1 MNSETNL
8 PDNPPRYSS
17 QVGHFLAGIAALI
30 WDPATEKYLLLQRS
44 ADKDYASGA
53 WECVTGRVDQ
63 GEDFEQAL
71 HREVHEEI
79 GASVQIEFIVAT
91 THFYRGPATP
101 ENELLGIIYGCTIKN
116 PTQVTI
122 EEEHS
127 QARWLTVQQV
137 YEFLHEGYW
146 LRNVIERAEL
156 MKALLP
162 QELRTVYRD
171 QGFNIG

>member
-1 MNSETNL
+1 MNSETN
-8 PDNPPRYSS
+8 PQNNPPQSPL

-30 WDPATEKYLLLQRS
+30 WDPATERYLLLQRS

-71 HREVHEEI
+71 HREVREEI

-91 THFYRGPATP
+91 THFYRGHPSP
-101 ENELLGIIYGCTIKN
+101 ENELLGIIYGCTIEN
-116 PTQVTI
+116 PHDVTI
-122 EEEHS
+122 EAEHS
-127 QARWLTVQQV
+127 QARWLTVQQA
-137 YEFLHEGYW
+137 YEFLPQDYW

-156 MKALLP
+156 MKAQLP
-162 QELRTVYRD
+162 QELRDVYRN

>member
-1 MNSETNL
+1 MNPETNSKKS
-8 PDNPPRYSS
+8 PPRQPA

-30 WDPATEKYLLLQRS
+30 WDPATDSYLLLQRS
-44 ADKDYASGA
+44 KDKDYASGA

-71 HREVHEEI
+71 SREVMEEI

-91 THFYRGPATP
+91 THFYRGPVSP

-116 PTQVTI
+116 PQEVTI
-122 EEEHS
+122 EAEHS
-127 QARWLTVQQV
+127 QARWLTVQQA
-137 YEFLHEGYW
+137 YEFLPQGYW

-156 MKALLP
+156 MKAHLP
-162 QELRTVYRD
+162 QELRSVYRR